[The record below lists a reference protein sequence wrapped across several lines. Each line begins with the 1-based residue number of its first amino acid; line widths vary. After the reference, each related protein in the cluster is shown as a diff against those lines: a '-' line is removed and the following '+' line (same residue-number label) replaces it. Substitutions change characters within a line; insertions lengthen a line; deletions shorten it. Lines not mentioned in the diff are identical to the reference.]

1 MPIYTLDQLD
11 GFPWIVSVDTLRTED
26 LLVRFWQT
34 AEQLHRLA
42 YSGHPF
48 AAQHPALV
56 RELELLAGEDAKE
69 QDWNEERARQCV
81 DDLAEYLQDYAPPGF
96 HFGASAG
103 DGAAFGFWLSD
114 EWVDALE
121 HCGWAADSDPAAL
134 ADVIRE
140 LEDDGI
146 DCENYEDAYAGSAE
160 GCTEDKAGEDFAQAF
175 ADELGL
181 PAKLDGTSWPIYC
194 IDWAYAWRELVAG
207 DGYRLHRISGNDW
220 AVFRAV

>member
-1 MPIYTLDQLD
+1 MTYTLDQLD
-11 GFPWIVSVDTLRTED
+11 AFPWIVSVDTLRTED

-42 YSGHPF
+42 YFGHPF

-69 QDWNEERARQCV
+69 QDWNEERAARCV
-81 DDLAEYLQDYAPPGF
+81 DDLAEYLQDYAPTGF
-96 HFGASAG
+96 RFGASAG
-103 DGAAFGFWLSD
+103 DGAAFGFWLCD

-121 HCGWAADSDPAAL
+121 YCGWAADLDPAAL
-134 ADVIRE
+134 ADVIRK

-146 DCENYEDAYAGSAE
+146 NCENFEDAYAGSAE
-160 GCTEDKAGEDFAQAF
+160 GCTEDKAGEDFAQTF

-181 PAKLDGTSWPIYC
+181 PAKLDGTSWPMYC

>member
-1 MPIYTLDQLD
+1 MPTYTLDQLD

-81 DDLAEYLQDYAPPGF
+81 DDLAEYLQDYAPSGF